1 VSEPFF
7 KRVPTRYLPE
17 ALMTVARFG
26 QNFLVNK
33 NIAEK
38 MVRHFLS
45 AVEKGGEGSILEVGP
60 GKGVLTDLLVKYGQ
74 GRPIK
79 AVELD
84 SELFAKLGDLYGQHE
99 NVQIINKNILE
110 VDLATL
116 FPDEKRIYLI
126 SNVPYY
132 ISGEF
137 IDWVVSRFEYI
148 KKGMLMMQKEFVDR
162 LAARP
167 DTKDYSAQSVVFN
180 YLFRLEKVLEVSPG
194 SFSPRPKVRSTVFSF
209 GGRWE
214 GMPLE
219 RRRVD
224 VPGFY
229 RFLRECFEHR
239 RKTLMNNLERQ
250 YNTEELWK
258 LFEIYGINPKIRA
271 EQLKVEDFLSI
282 YRGLNPA

>member
-1 VSEPFF
+1 
-7 KRVPTRYLPE
+7 
-17 ALMTVARFG
+17 MTVTRWG

-33 NIAEK
+33 NVAEK

-45 AVEKGGEGSILEVGP
+45 AVEKGGEGCILEVGP

-74 GRPIK
+74 GCPIK

-84 SELFAKLGDLYGQHE
+84 TELFTKLGDLYGERE
-99 NVQIINKNILE
+99 NVEIINRNILE
-110 VDLATL
+110 VGLSTL
-116 FPDEKRIYLI
+116 SHDEKRIYLI

-137 IDWVVSRFEYI
+137 IDWVVSQFQYI
-148 KKGMLMMQKEFVDR
+148 EKGILMMQKEFVDR

-167 DTKDYSAQSVVFN
+167 DTKDYSAQSVIFN
-180 YLFRLEKVLEVSPG
+180 YLFRLKKMFEVSPG

-209 GGRWE
+209 EGKWE
-214 GMPLE
+214 SIPLE

-229 RFLRECFEHR
+229 LFLRRCFESR
-239 RKTLMNNLERQ
+239 RKTLLNNLERQ

-271 EQLKVEDFLSI
+271 EQLMVEDFLSI
-282 YRGLNPA
+282 YRGVSQTGNQTRI